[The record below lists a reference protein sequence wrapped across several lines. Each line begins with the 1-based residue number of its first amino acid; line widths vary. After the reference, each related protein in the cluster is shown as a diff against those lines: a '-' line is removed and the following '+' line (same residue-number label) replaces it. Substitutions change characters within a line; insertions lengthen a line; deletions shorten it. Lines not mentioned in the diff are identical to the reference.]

1 MLRLLAI
8 SFALIAL
15 LLPGLAGAQDTPA
28 DTEAEPGLTKL
39 TDLAARFGHGGW
51 QLSALDLSMRAMMAD
66 NEQTWLEM
74 TSATAELLSACNAPY
89 DLAAPP
95 EPTGDALLDR
105 YAQVVDQRINAVF
118 HGEEQLAMQAMLGGL
133 SEDSFAVALLPDEVL
148 ADWESEWRDDP
159 RYWELCAFTVLC
171 RRDADEHTSMLSPD
185 QDPSDQK
192 IQRLRQVRE
201 LLEEAQSRGAVRG
214 QTLLLLYRV
223 LAELRYR
230 ELAPLTNYETAS
242 ISGASELLGPGLPER
257 PTFTDEQLALSREL
271 HTRFD
276 ADELA
281 ALDATIEAD
290 PELAWA
296 HYYRALYWFGR
307 GESELGLADMLAGN
321 GAPNLAFPLPFPLDT
336 AVKSMD
342 AETPAGSAAVSG
354 AIMLASLRFD
364 YLAPSWLEI
373 KEHLREQFV
382 AVNLSGDAAAFEAWH
397 QFGCRIPASAPEDTL
412 FQLVPVVWT
421 AMIRDFVWEQGR
433 LSDEQTEAL
442 MHLTGWHDAYMAAP
456 RAIDVPVIEPT
467 LVLGVAGGMHGV
479 CVAYYSSQSATLD
492 ALSGNLHFFEEAA
505 QLHYPDLDLPEAL
518 RQYEAITPEQ
528 RKLRMRA
535 SSRGWRVGSA
545 VSEQA
550 EQLAGEQAGGG

>member
-15 LLPGLAGAQDTPA
+15 LLPGMAGAQDTPA
-28 DTEAEPGLTKL
+28 GSEAETGLTKL

-51 QLSALDLSMRAMMAD
+51 QLSALDLSMRVMMAD

-74 TSATAELLSACNAPY
+74 TAQTAQLLDSCNAPN

-95 EPTGDALLDR
+95 APTGDALFDR
-105 YAQVVDQRINAVF
+105 YAQLVDQRINAVF
-118 HGEEQLAMQAMLGGL
+118 HGEEQLTMQAMLGGL

-148 ADWESEWRDDP
+148 AQWEGKFGADP

-171 RRDADEHTSMLSPD
+171 RREPDEQTSQLSPIR
-185 QDPSDQK
+185 PSSEQK
-192 IQRLRQVRE
+192 SQCLQQVRE

-223 LAELRYR
+223 LSELRYR

-281 ALDATIEAD
+281 VLDAAVELD

-296 HYYRALYWFGR
+296 HYYRALYWFER
-307 GESELGLADMLAGN
+307 GESELGLADMLTGN
-321 GAPNLAFPLPFPLDT
+321 EAPNLRYPLPFPLDT
-336 AVKSMD
+336 AIESMD

-421 AMIRDFVWEQGR
+421 AMIRDYVWEQGQ
-433 LSDEQTEAL
+433 LGDEQTEAL

-456 RAIDVPVIEPT
+456 RAFDVPVIEPA

-518 RQYEAITPEQ
+518 RKYEAITPEQ
-528 RKLRMRA
+528 RRLRMRA
-535 SSRGWRVGSA
+535 DSKGWRVGSA

-550 EQLAGEQAGGG
+550 EQLGAVEAGAD